1 MKYKLLLLDIDG
13 TLRPGS
19 CERVPKEN
27 AEAVCAVQKAGV
39 KIAIATGRGRIGV
52 GKGLLRSIRPDYWV
66 CAGGAQLVDYKGA
79 DLALHRLTTEE
90 MYALVDFFE
99 DYDLPLRFTYHDANY
114 AYLGYEEFARRER
127 EKNLA
132 LNIVDGEDQDK
143 HLEEMPF
150 GAFGFLSQE
159 MADRFQEKYGYLGL
173 NFLFSYPGSDGCDIL
188 RQGVVFSQGQGR
200 ASRVRELTFTYF
212 YGRHLLMQN
221 KTTNIRKLT
230 GTAML
235 GAVAAVL
242 MYMEFPIPIMPS
254 FVKLDV
260 SELPALLAAYAY
272 GPVSGIAVCLI
283 KNLIKLPSTSTA
295 AVGELFNFVMGAL
308 FVGVAGFVYKRS
320 KTRRSALIGAG
331 LGALIM
337 AVVSVPYNYFIVYPA
352 YVVLYHLPLEAIIG
366 MYQAINPSVDGL
378 LTCLIT
384 FNFPFTLFKGLL
396 DAALCFLIYKPL
408 SGVLHGRK

>member
-1 MKYKLLLLDIDG
+1 
-13 TLRPGS
+13 
-19 CERVPKEN
+19 
-27 AEAVCAVQKAGV
+27 
-39 KIAIATGRGRIGV
+39 
-52 GKGLLRSIRPDYWV
+52 
-66 CAGGAQLVDYKGA
+66 
-79 DLALHRLTTEE
+79 
-90 MYALVDFFE
+90 
-99 DYDLPLRFTYHDANY
+99 
-114 AYLGYEEFARRER
+114 
-127 EKNLA
+127 
-132 LNIVDGEDQDK
+132 
-143 HLEEMPF
+143 
-150 GAFGFLSQE
+150 
-159 MADRFQEKYGYLGL
+159 
-173 NFLFSYPGSDGCDIL
+173 
-188 RQGVVFSQGQGR
+188 
-200 ASRVRELTFTYF
+200 
-212 YGRHLLMQN
+212 MQN

-308 FVGVAGFVYKRS
+308 FVGVAGLIYKRN
-320 KTRRSALIGAG
+320 KTRKGAIVGAL
-331 LGALIM
+331 LGALVM

-352 YVVLYHLPLEAIIG
+352 YVVMYHLPLDGAQIALNGQEAG
-366 MYQAINPSVDGL
+366 VDGL